1 MIVPSQIY
9 KRFHQ
14 YIPVNEMTGLQWF
27 ALTKSY
33 GSNDTYGTIQ
43 KTYQVIREPKLLDI
57 GNADVRTM
65 IRQTIEPYD
74 ASIAKYS
81 NPDYQYSGGVDNKK
95 YHLLVQKYFGNEY
108 DGTFIDET
116 QLHGNDD
123 YSVDDLEGPS
133 EMVLWKNIDEILRE
147 VKTGGKSKK
156 RRLRKSKKRQR
167 KQTQKK
173 IKKTKKTKQN

>member
-1 MIVPSQIY
+1 MIIPLHMY
-9 KRFHQ
+9 KRFHK
-14 YIPVNEMTGLQWF
+14 YISLNEMTGLQWF

-33 GSNDTYGTIQ
+33 GNDDTYGKIQ
-43 KTYQVIREPKLLDI
+43 KMYQVIREPKLLDI

-74 ASIAKYS
+74 ENIAKDS
-81 NPDYQYSGGVDNKK
+81 EPDEQYSGGLDNKK

-133 EMVLWKNIDEILRE
+133 EVVLWKNVDQLLRE
-147 VKTGGKSKK
+147 VETGGKSRKTRRYKK
-156 RRLRKSKKRQR
+156 RRTQKKRRTHKSKK
-167 KQTQKK
+167 
-173 IKKTKKTKQN
+173 